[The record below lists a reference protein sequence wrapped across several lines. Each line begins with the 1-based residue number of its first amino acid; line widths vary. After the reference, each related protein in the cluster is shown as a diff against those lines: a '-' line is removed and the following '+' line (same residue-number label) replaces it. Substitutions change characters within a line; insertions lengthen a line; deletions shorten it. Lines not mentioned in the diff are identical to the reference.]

1 MQRRTQQS
9 HANRDTLELLQS
21 EAEDAKYHHSRTRA
35 PLFWTTIASILLLC
49 GGLLYIV
56 TPLATKANAPPLDSE
71 DSWNAVE
78 WPLVHI
84 VHTRFMQEQS
94 HLHALAWA
102 RLSLFEVFCMPT
114 MVQQTSQ
121 RFLWIIQADPKI
133 DQAILDRIKALVE
146 PYPNFYLVLSNKNF
160 RINRQFPGAWRGGA
174 EAQELRRVN
183 ILTGSRPLLEQVMA
197 DSESKHVL
205 ETRLDADDGLHIDL
219 IKHIQERALDR
230 FQQPNIRWT
239 YWCTRRHIEWH
250 WMDDPAYPHGV
261 LTGIKHDK
269 LCITPGIT
277 VGFPIGTVES
287 DVPIF
292 AHDRIV
298 VTLRDMPPEQG
309 CGTTKALDCLEFIET
324 HIFEAIRS
332 RTPTSAGML
341 HVDLTRAQLEATT
354 PFLSYVYWD
363 AVHSLFGLNR
373 GQMKRINGY
382 LTNHLIDIAKDN
394 LFGQCTTG
402 HSCKVRY
409 GQVLRVLAPHAAALS
424 HTATLL
430 SYCTGQGQGCV
441 GRAHRF
447 PSEWYHSKSHMSSS
461 KSSRPRRWIAG
472 AESFVF
478 RKAPFPFGTDKQL
491 DISTAIANY
500 LTVL

>member
-1 MQRRTQQS
+1 MQRRAPNS
-9 HANRDTLELLQS
+9 HMNKDSPGPT
-21 EAEDAKYHHSRTRA
+21 EADDSKYHHSRRPA
-35 PLFWTTIASILLLC
+35 PLFCITLVSVLLLC
-49 GGLLYIV
+49 VGLLYFVAPIG
-56 TPLATKANAPPLDSE
+56 TANNSQRLISE
-71 DSWNAVE
+71 TEDLWNAAE

-94 HLHALAWA
+94 HLHSLAWA
-102 RLSLFEVFCMPT
+102 RLGLFEVFCLPT
-114 MVQQTSQ
+114 MIQQTSQ
-121 RFLWIIQADPKI
+121 QFVWIVQADPNV
-133 DQAILDRIKALVE
+133 DPAILNYLKALLE
-146 PYPNFYLVLSNKNF
+146 PHPNFYLVLSNKNF

-183 ILTGSRPLLEQVMA
+183 ILTGNRLLLEQVMA

-219 IKHIQERALDR
+219 IKHIQERARAR
-230 FQQPNIRWT
+230 FQQPDIRWT

-250 WMDDPAYPHGV
+250 WMDDPEYSQGV

-277 VGFPIGTVES
+277 VGFPVGTVES

-309 CGTTKALDCLEFIET
+309 CGAAKALDCLEFIET

-341 HVDLTRAQLEATT
+341 HVDLTRSQLEATT

-363 AVHSLFGLNR
+363 AVHGLFGLNR
-373 GQMKRINGY
+373 GQMEWINGY
-382 LTNHLIDIAKDN
+382 LTDHLIDIAKDN

-402 HSCKVRY
+402 HSCKVCPARDCMY
-409 GQVLRVLAPHAAALS
+409 FTDGDSHLDLYNPLGQSESSP
-424 HTATLL
+424 
-430 SYCTGQGQGCV
+430 
-441 GRAHRF
+441 GRAYCL
-447 PSEWYHSKSHMSSS
+447 PSKCYNE
-461 KSSRPRRWIAG
+461 
-472 AESFVF
+472 
-478 RKAPFPFGTDKQL
+478 
-491 DISTAIANY
+491 
-500 LTVL
+500 